1 ADLARART
9 FCEAWVRLYHG
20 EGRKWLAHGRQ
31 LRPPAFRCEQVAYE
45 ENFRGREIRNVK
57 PVVFHALWEARD
69 GTRALALANATDRA
83 QPVVWKA
90 ADGTWRKAT
99 VAANG
104 LKLVAW

>member
-1 ADLARART
+1 MACARAAAASAGVPLRAGGLRGELPGARDPER
-9 FCEAWVRLYHG
+9 EA
-20 EGRKWLAHGRQ
+20 
-31 LRPPAFRCEQVAYE
+31 
-45 ENFRGREIRNVK
+45 I
-57 PVVFHALWEARD
+57 VFHALWEARD

-83 QPVVWKA
+83 QPVAWKA